1 MTKGISKSI
10 ILHSLILIFFMY
22 GAEIFKN
29 NKSFEIYEIPL
40 DVIDISDK
48 TQSNEKKLDIKKKST
63 VEKFSPPKPK
73 SRPNNFSMKS
83 NDKTIKNKE
92 DKPIVEKKID
102 NSNKKRMENILKSI
116 QKIKSKTNEEKLI
129 ENQKKIEQEV
139 ENEDIKV
146 NLGEKLTISELDMI
160 RKQFYECWIVP
171 AGAKDLQNLVV
182 SIQLK
187 LDKDG
192 NVTSSK
198 LVSKIRPKNP
208 FHRAAAESA
217 LRAVNHPNCSKL
229 KVPKKKYDTW
239 KTLILDFNPS
249 IMF

>member
-1 MTKGISKSI
+1 MTKGISISI
-10 ILHSLILIFFMY
+10 ILHLLILIFFMY

-29 NKSFEIYEIPL
+29 NKRFEIYEIPL
-40 DVIDISDK
+40 DVIDISDE
-48 TQSNEKKLDIKKKST
+48 TQSNEKNLDIKKKST
-63 VEKFSPPKPK
+63 AENFSPPKPQ
-73 SRPNNFSMKS
+73 SRPNNFLMKS
-83 NDKTIKNKE
+83 KDKTIKNKE
-92 DKPIVEKKID
+92 EKLIVEKKIE

-116 QKIKSKTNEEKLI
+116 QKIKSKTNKEKLI
-129 ENQKKIEQEV
+129 EDKKKIEQD
-139 ENEDIKV
+139 NESMRV

-171 AGAKDLQNLVV
+171 AGAKDLQDLVV
-182 SIQLK
+182 SVQLK

-198 LVSKIRPKNP
+198 LVSKIIPKNP

>member
-1 MTKGISKSI
+1 
-10 ILHSLILIFFMY
+10 
-22 GAEIFKN
+22 
-29 NKSFEIYEIPL
+29 
-40 DVIDISDK
+40 
-48 TQSNEKKLDIKKKST
+48 
-63 VEKFSPPKPK
+63 
-73 SRPNNFSMKS
+73 
-83 NDKTIKNKE
+83 
-92 DKPIVEKKID
+92 
-102 NSNKKRMENILKSI
+102 MENILKSI

-129 ENQKKIEQEV
+129 EDKKKIEQEI
-139 ENEDIKV
+139 ENEDMRV

-171 AGAKDLQNLVV
+171 AGAKDIQDLVV
-182 SIQLK
+182 SVQLK

-229 KVPKKKYDTW
+229 KVPKKKYDRW

>member
-1 MTKGISKSI
+1 
-10 ILHSLILIFFMY
+10 MY

-48 TQSNEKKLDIKKKST
+48 TQSNEKKLDTKKKST

-73 SRPNNFSMKS
+73 SRPNNSSMKS
-83 NDKTIKNKE
+83 NDKTIKNQE
-92 DKPIVEKKID
+92 DKPIVEKKIN
-102 NSNKKRMENILKSI
+102 NSNKERMENILKSI
-116 QKIKSKTNEEKLI
+116 QKIKLKTNEEKLI

-139 ENEDIKV
+139 ENEDMKV

-171 AGAKDLQNLVV
+171 AGAKDIQDLVV
-182 SIQLK
+182 SVQLK